1 MGPIKDILTHTQGIL
16 LLVGSFVFLFLV
28 SYFTNLKPTINF
40 KNKFEY
46 IPIITSNIYAD
57 LLIIL
62 ITYSGVLGF
71 SKPWKILEKWY
82 KSYRLSAML
91 ADILIGVIYILI
103 TRYLVHIFKLKPDL
117 FTFGVYAVVIQ
128 IIFDFLFYLFFNN
141 LPYGTND
148 MLDFF
153 KQWAKYAKLDALW
166 GDSCLVIF
174 AVAVSAY
181 LNSLSFDT
189 NIFLLILSL
198 YLTPYI
204 IYMKH

>member
-1 MGPIKDILTHTQGIL
+1 MQGIL
-16 LLVGSFVFLFLV
+16 ILLISFIFLFLI
-28 SYFTNLKPTINF
+28 SYLTNLKPTINF

-62 ITYSGVLGF
+62 ITFSGILGIGK
-71 SKPWKILEKWY
+71 SWKILEKWY

-103 TRYLVHIFKLKPDL
+103 TRYLVYILKLKPNL
-117 FTFGVYAVVIQ
+117 FMFGVYAVIIQ

-141 LPYGTND
+141 LPKSSND

-153 KQWAKYAKLDALW
+153 KEWAKYAKLDALW

-174 AVAVSAY
+174 AVIVSAY
-181 LNSLSFDT
+181 LNTLSFDL
-189 NIFLLILSL
+189 NLFLLILSL

>member
-1 MGPIKDILTHTQGIL
+1 MQGIVIL
-16 LLVGSFVFLFLV
+16 SISFIILFLV
-28 SYFTNLKPTINF
+28 SYLTNLKPKINF
-40 KNKFEY
+40 KDKFEY
-46 IPIITSNIYAD
+46 IPIITSNVYAD

-62 ITYSGVLGF
+62 ITFSGILGVGK
-71 SKPWKILEKWY
+71 SWKILEKWY

-103 TRYLVHIFKLKPDL
+103 TRYLVHILKLKPGL
-117 FTFGVYAVVIQ
+117 FMFGVYAVIIQ
-128 IIFDFLFYLFFNN
+128 LIFDFLFYLFFNN
-141 LPYGTND
+141 LPHGAND

-153 KQWAKYAKLDALW
+153 KEWAKYAKLDALW

-174 AVAVSAY
+174 AVIVSAY
-181 LNSLSFDT
+181 LNTLSFDI

>member
-1 MGPIKDILTHTQGIL
+1 MQGIVIL
-16 LLVGSFVFLFLV
+16 LISFIILFFV

-40 KNKFEY
+40 KDRFEY

-62 ITYSGVLGF
+62 ITFSGILGIGK
-71 SKPWKILEKWY
+71 SWKILEKWY

-103 TRYLVHIFKLKPDL
+103 TRYLVYYLKLQPDL
-117 FTFGVYAVVIQ
+117 FMFGVYAVIIQ
-128 IIFDFLFYLFFNN
+128 LIFDFLFYLFFYN
-141 LPYGTND
+141 LPRGAND

-174 AVAVSAY
+174 AVIVSAY
-181 LNSLSFDT
+181 LNTLSFDT

>member
-1 MGPIKDILTHTQGIL
+1 MQGIL
-16 LLVGSFVFLFLV
+16 ILLISFIFLFLI
-28 SYFTNLKPTINF
+28 SYLTNLKPTINF

-62 ITYSGVLGF
+62 ITFSGILGIGK
-71 SKPWKILEKWY
+71 SWKILEKWY

-103 TRYLVHIFKLKPDL
+103 TRYLVYILKLKPNL
-117 FTFGVYAVVIQ
+117 FMFGVYAVIIQ

-141 LPYGTND
+141 LPKRSND

-153 KQWAKYAKLDALW
+153 KEWAKYAKLDALW

-174 AVAVSAY
+174 AVIVSAY
-181 LNSLSFDT
+181 LNTLSFDL
-189 NIFLLILSL
+189 NLFLLILSL

>member
-1 MGPIKDILTHTQGIL
+1 MKGIIILII
-16 LLVGSFVFLFLV
+16 SFIVLFLI
-28 SYFTNLKPTINF
+28 SHFTTLKPTINF
-40 KNKFEY
+40 KDKFEY

-62 ITYSGVLGF
+62 ITF
-71 SKPWKILEKWY
+71 SRILANNKVLEKWY

-103 TRYLVHIFKLKPDL
+103 TRYLVYILKLKPDL
-117 FTFGVYAVVIQ
+117 FMFGVYAVIIQ
-128 IIFDFLFYLFFNN
+128 LIFDFLFYVFFYN
-141 LPYGTND
+141 LPNGSND

-153 KQWAKYAKLDALW
+153 KEWAKYAKLDALW

-174 AVAVSAY
+174 AVIVSAY
-181 LNSLSFDT
+181 LNTLSFDT
-189 NIFLLILSL
+189 NIFLLLLSL

>member
-1 MGPIKDILTHTQGIL
+1 MQGIVIL
-16 LLVGSFVFLFLV
+16 LISFIILFFI

-40 KNKFEY
+40 KDRFEY

-62 ITYSGVLGF
+62 ITFSGILGIGK
-71 SKPWKILEKWY
+71 SWKILEKWY

-103 TRYLVHIFKLKPDL
+103 TRYLVYYLKLQPDL
-117 FTFGVYAVVIQ
+117 FMFGVYAVIIQ
-128 IIFDFLFYLFFNN
+128 LIFDFLFYLFFYN
-141 LPYGTND
+141 LPRGAND

-174 AVAVSAY
+174 AVIVSAY
-181 LNSLSFDT
+181 LNTLSFDT

>member
-1 MGPIKDILTHTQGIL
+1 MIIKNLGIIILII
-16 LLVGSFVFLFLV
+16 SFIVLFLI
-28 SYFTNLKPTINF
+28 SHFTTLKPTINF
-40 KNKFEY
+40 KDKFEY

-62 ITYSGVLGF
+62 ITFTSILGT
-71 SKPWKILEKWY
+71 SKSWKILEKWY

-103 TRYLVHIFKLKPDL
+103 TRYLVYILKLKPDL
-117 FTFGVYAVVIQ
+117 FMFGVYAVIIQ
-128 IIFDFLFYLFFNN
+128 LIFDFLFYLFFNN
-141 LPYGTND
+141 LPNGTND

-153 KQWAKYAKLDALW
+153 KEWAKYAKLDALW

-174 AVAVSAY
+174 AVIVSAY
-181 LNSLSFDT
+181 LNTLSFDT
-189 NIFLLILSL
+189 NIFLLLLSL

>member
-1 MGPIKDILTHTQGIL
+1 MIIKNLGIIILVI
-16 LLVGSFVFLFLV
+16 SFIVLFLI
-28 SYFTNLKPTINF
+28 SHFTTLKPTINF
-40 KNKFEY
+40 KDKFEY

-62 ITYSGVLGF
+62 ITFTSILGT
-71 SKPWKILEKWY
+71 SKSWKILEKWY

-103 TRYLVHIFKLKPDL
+103 TRYLVYILKLKPDL
-117 FTFGVYAVVIQ
+117 FMFGVYAVIIQ
-128 IIFDFLFYLFFNN
+128 LIFDFLFYLFFNN
-141 LPYGTND
+141 LPNGTND

-153 KQWAKYAKLDALW
+153 KEWAKYAKLDALW

-174 AVAVSAY
+174 AVIVSAY
-181 LNSLSFDT
+181 LNTLSFDT
-189 NIFLLILSL
+189 NIFLLLLSL

>member
-1 MGPIKDILTHTQGIL
+1 MQGLIIL
-16 LLVGSFVFLFLV
+16 LISFIILFFV
-28 SYFTNLKPTINF
+28 SRVTDLKPTIDF
-40 KNKFEY
+40 KDKFEY
-46 IPIITSNIYAD
+46 VPIITSNIYAD

-62 ITYSGVLGF
+62 ITFSGILGVGK
-71 SKPWKILEKWY
+71 SWKILEKWY

-103 TRYLVHIFKLKPDL
+103 TRYLVYYLKLEPDL
-117 FTFGVYAVVIQ
+117 FMFGVYAVIVQ
-128 IIFDFLFYLFFNN
+128 LIFDFLFYLFFYN
-141 LPYGTND
+141 LPKGAND

-153 KQWAKYAKLDALW
+153 KEWAKHAKLDALW

-174 AVAVSAY
+174 AVTVSAY
-181 LNSLSFDT
+181 LNTLSFDK

-204 IYMKH
+204 IYMRH

>member
-1 MGPIKDILTHTQGIL
+1 MQGVIIL
-16 LLVGSFVFLFLV
+16 LISFIMLFFV
-28 SYFTNLKPTINF
+28 SRVTDLKPTIDF
-40 KNKFEY
+40 KDKFEY
-46 IPIITSNIYAD
+46 VPIITSNIYAD

-62 ITYSGVLGF
+62 ITFSGILGVGK
-71 SKPWKILEKWY
+71 SWKILEKWY

-103 TRYLVHIFKLKPDL
+103 TRYLVYYLKLQPDL
-117 FTFGVYAVVIQ
+117 FMFGVYAVIVQ
-128 IIFDFLFYLFFNN
+128 LIFDFLFYLFFNN
-141 LPYGTND
+141 LPKGAND

-153 KQWAKYAKLDALW
+153 KEWAKHAKLDALW

-174 AVAVSAY
+174 AVIVSAY
-181 LNSLSFDT
+181 LNTLSFDK

-204 IYMKH
+204 IYMRH

>member
-1 MGPIKDILTHTQGIL
+1 MQGIL
-16 LLVGSFVFLFLV
+16 ILLISFIFLFLI
-28 SYFTNLKPTINF
+28 SYLTNLKPTINF

-62 ITYSGVLGF
+62 ITFSGILGIGK
-71 SKPWKILEKWY
+71 SWKILEKWY

-103 TRYLVHIFKLKPDL
+103 TRYLVHILKLKPNL
-117 FTFGVYAVVIQ
+117 FMFGVYAVIIQ

-141 LPYGTND
+141 LPKSSND

-153 KQWAKYAKLDALW
+153 KEWAKYAKLDALW

-174 AVAVSAY
+174 AVIVSAY
-181 LNSLSFDT
+181 LNTLSFDL
-189 NIFLLILSL
+189 NLFLLILSL

>member
-1 MGPIKDILTHTQGIL
+1 MQGIVIL
-16 LLVGSFVFLFLV
+16 LSSSIILFLV
-28 SYFTNLKPTINF
+28 SYLTNLKPTINF
-40 KNKFEY
+40 KDKFEY
-46 IPIITSNIYAD
+46 VPIITSNIYAD

-62 ITYSGVLGF
+62 ITFSGILGVGK
-71 SKPWKILEKWY
+71 SWKILKKWY

-103 TRYLVHIFKLKPDL
+103 TRYLVYILKLKPDL
-117 FTFGVYAVVIQ
+117 FMFGVYAVIIQ
-128 IIFDFLFYLFFNN
+128 LIFDFLFYLFFNN
-141 LPYGTND
+141 LPRGSND

-153 KQWAKYAKLDALW
+153 KEWAKYAKLDALW

-174 AVAVSAY
+174 AVIISAY
-181 LNSLSFDT
+181 LNTLSFDI